1 MEMMKAARLHAI
13 GDFRAD
19 TVAVPQV
26 HGEELLVRVGACG
39 ICGSDIPRI
48 FDHGTSNQKYP
59 MVIGH
64 EFSGTVVAVGEKA
77 DPALIG
83 KRGAIFPLIPCR
95 SCDMCQIG
103 KYVMCSDYDYLGSR
117 RDGGFAEYV
126 VVPSA
131 WIFIPSENPETP
143 MEALC
148 MTEPAC
154 VAQHAIRQSDLHA
167 GEGIVIF
174 GAGAIGILAARWAKI
189 FGAGQIMLVDV
200 DDSKVQFAQERGF
213 YAINSRKEDP
223 AKAFRAWNGGK
234 DADVAIE
241 GTGFGNAL
249 EGCIAVAK
257 PMGRIVLLGNPGQ
270 AQTTISQKSHSNILR
285 KELRICGT
293 WNSNYSPFPI
303 NEWHYT
309 VSLMDRGLLQ
319 TTDLITHRSTVD
331 TLPALCSQIKNRE
344 VSICKAICTTQ
355 E

>member
-117 RDGGFAEYV
+117 RDGGFAEYMV
-126 VVPSA
+126 IPAKQAFHVPDGVSLDTA
-131 WIFIPSENPETP
+131 
-143 MEALC
+143 ALC
-148 MTEPAC
+148 EPLAC
-154 VAQHAIRQSDLHA
+154 VVRGVIERTSVKA
-167 GEGIVIF
+167 GDYVLVSGCGVM
-174 GAGAIGILAARWAKI
+174 GQLTAMVAKLSGAIVFMTGLSTDEKRLETARKI
-189 FGAGQIMLVDV
+189 GVEAVIM
-200 DDSKVQFAQERGF
+200 
-213 YAINSRKEDP
+213 
-223 AKAFRAWNGGK
+223 
-234 DADVAIE
+234 ADVTDPEEELKKLAHAVTLE
-241 GTGFGNAL
+241 PFSGLCPRAVTEEAAL
-249 EGCIAVAK
+249 E
-257 PMGRIVLLGNPGQ
+257 LLSGFS
-270 AQTTISQKSHSNILR
+270 A
-285 KELRICGT
+285 C
-293 WNSNYSPFPI
+293 
-303 NEWHYT
+303 
-309 VSLMDRGLLQ
+309 
-319 TTDLITHRSTVD
+319 
-331 TLPALCSQIKNRE
+331 
-344 VSICKAICTTQ
+344 
-355 E
+355 